1 MQKRAPG
8 GAAVPQLGHVRS
20 SAVPH
25 DMQNFAEVGFS
36 VPQLAHA
43 CDAMHSRYGMPGPFK
58 RAFGTVAR
66 TRGEAVCYGPTECRS
81 SRMRPAIDTDNS
93 TVTSTTSHAGPAPPL
108 PLSRASG
115 DSAPGWA

>member
-8 GAAVPQLGHVRS
+8 GAAVPQLGHVRA
-20 SAVPH
+20 SAFPH

-36 VPQLAHA
+36 VPQLAQA

-66 TRGEAVCYGPTECRS
+66 GGERGVP
-81 SRMRPAIDTDNS
+81 P
-93 TVTSTTSHAGPAPPL
+93 SHCVVWWPIGHQKPQ
-108 PLSRASG
+108 R
-115 DSAPGWA
+115 